1 LNNPT
6 VHVYELKCP
15 ECADSL
21 HGASGDRLFVCAS
34 CQKVYGAMDGI
45 LKREPLYVA
54 SPIHSCTAQLLWLP
68 FWRFA
73 VDIHIRDGSGEEV
86 TSRFRTGKIRHAWVA
101 AFYEVR
107 PSFLGNPGLTLTTA
121 DVVVEPMLWPA
132 DRELKLSG
140 AARREE
146 DARAYPR
153 PFISGI
159 IDREKDIS
167 NYRIDVSVQPGEFW
181 AVPFDNNP
189 TDRTL
194 TELLT
199 GTVYPAAVVE
209 CFEQLVTTMT

>member
-1 LNNPT
+1 
-6 VHVYELKCP
+6 
-15 ECADSL
+15 
-21 HGASGDRLFVCAS
+21 
-34 CQKVYGAMDGI
+34 MDGA

-54 SPIHSCTAQLLWLP
+54 SPVHSCTAELLLLP

-73 VDIHIRDGSGEEV
+73 VDIHIMGRRGEEV
-86 TSRFRTGKIRHAWVA
+86 TSRFRAGKIRHAWVA

-107 PSFLGNPGLTLTTA
+107 PSFFGNPGLTLTVA
-121 DVVVEPMLWPA
+121 NVAVEPMLWPA
-132 DRELKLSG
+132 DKVLKLSG

-167 NYRIDVSVQPGEFW
+167 NYRIEMSVQPGEFW
-181 AVPFDNNP
+181 AVPFDCNP

-209 CFEQLVTTMT
+209 CFEQLVTSMP